1 MNHYNIDIEN
11 MDILPF
17 NQRIERAAR
26 NIDAFMNFKRHR
38 VTILEDHEKRDYDIA
53 K

>member
-1 MNHYNIDIEN
+1 

-26 NIDAFMNFKRHR
+26 NIDAFRFFKRNR
-38 VTILEDHEKRDYDIA
+38 VAILEDHEKRDYDLA
-53 K
+53 KQVPFHL